1 MKKLVSVLMA
11 SALALAVLAGCGDSA
26 STGSGSDTGSKTIKM
41 SGSTSMEEL
50 AKGFSEAY
58 GEKAGTTI
66 TVELGGSS
74 VGFKNVQ
81 EGVSDIGNISRE
93 LKEEEKA
100 EGLTETV
107 VAIDGITVIV
117 NPQNKVADLTSDQ
130 LKKIFTGEIT
140 NWKDVGG
147 ADGEIVVMGR
157 EAGSGTRGAFEE
169 LLGVEDACKYAEE
182 LNETGAVKTKV
193 ASTSGAIGYVSMSAV
208 DSTVTGIKVDGVEP
222 TEENAKS
229 GSYALKRPF
238 LMVSKP
244 DASQATK
251 DFLEWAVSDE
261 GQEIVTQLKLI
272 SVK

>member
-140 NWKDVGG
+140 NWKDVGL
-147 ADGEIVVMGR
+147 
-157 EAGSGTRGAFEE
+157 S
-169 LLGVEDACKYAEE
+169 
-182 LNETGAVKTKV
+182 
-193 ASTSGAIGYVSMSAV
+193 
-208 DSTVTGIKVDGVEP
+208 
-222 TEENAKS
+222 
-229 GSYALKRPF
+229 
-238 LMVSKP
+238 
-244 DASQATK
+244 
-251 DFLEWAVSDE
+251 
-261 GQEIVTQLKLI
+261 LI
-272 SVK
+272 HI